1 MSQHHSMNTAPV
13 DSDEDYSFR
22 ADLAQK
28 GQLLRRSLK
37 QWKWWGTAALLGM
50 LLGAAYAYFK
60 PVTYT
65 ARTTFVVEDAKSSG
79 GMLSAIAGQFGFD
92 VGSMA
97 GGGSGVLAG
106 DNVLELL
113 KSRSLIKKTLLT
125 TTDSGSTQTL
135 ADRYAASMHWQEKW
149 AGSKKVGYA
158 VKFLTGKQKGRV
170 EDSLIQVIIKNIV
183 EKDLSVAK
191 PDRKLGFFELNV
203 TMRDELLAERFSK
216 RLLKSAIDFF
226 IETRTRRL
234 ATNVARL
241 QGKADTLERVLN
253 RKTYSA
259 AASGK
264 LLLDLNPVYTAPDA
278 VAEISSR
285 DKAVQSAIYAEVMKN
300 LEISRTAL
308 IQETPTVQVVDE
320 PELPLKRSKSQ
331 VLVYMVAGGVL
342 AGLLA
347 LIGLVVLPF
356 RRAV

>member
-1 MSQHHSMNTAPV
+1 MSQQHLYTTSQTDA
-13 DSDEDYSFR
+13 DEDYSFR
-22 ADLAQK
+22 NDLAQK
-28 GQLLRRSLK
+28 GQVLRRSLK
-37 QWKWWGTAALLGM
+37 QWKVWGTAALLGM
-50 LLGAAYAYFK
+50 LLGAAYAYIK
-60 PVTYT
+60 PITYT
-65 ARTTFVVEDAKSSG
+65 ARTTFVVEDTKASG

-92 VGSMA
+92 MGSMA

-125 TTDSGSTQTL
+125 PTDSGATETL
-135 ADRYAASMHWQEKW
+135 ADRYASSRRWQQKW
-149 AGSKKVGYA
+149 AESKKVGYA
-158 VKFLTGKQKGRV
+158 VKFLPAKQKGRV
-170 EDSLIQVIIKNIV
+170 EDSLLQVIIKNIV
-183 EKDLSVAK
+183 EEDLSVAK

-226 IETRTRRL
+226 IDTRTRRL
-234 ATNVARL
+234 STNVARL

-264 LLLDLNPVYTAPDA
+264 MLLDLNPVYTAPDA

-285 DKAVQSAIYAEVMKN
+285 DKTVQSAIYAEVVKN

-331 VLVYMVAGGVL
+331 VLVFMLAGGVL
-342 AGLLA
+342 AVILA
-347 LIGLVVLPF
+347 LIGLAMLSF
-356 RRAV
+356 RQSG

>member
-1 MSQHHSMNTAPV
+1 MASILFIKDTCKFYPQVALSTFPVQIFLAAVHSLQA
-13 DSDEDYSFR
+13 
-22 ADLAQK
+22 
-28 GQLLRRSLK
+28 
-37 QWKWWGTAALLGM
+37 
-50 LLGAAYAYFK
+50 
-60 PVTYT
+60 
-65 ARTTFVVEDAKSSG
+65 SSG
-79 GMLSAIAGQFGFD
+79 ANMTS
-92 VGSMA
+92 S
-97 GGGSGVLAG
+97 
-106 DNVLELL
+106 
-113 KSRSLIKKTLLT
+113 
-125 TTDSGSTQTL
+125 
-135 ADRYAASMHWQEKW
+135 
-149 AGSKKVGYA
+149 
-158 VKFLTGKQKGRV
+158 
-170 EDSLIQVIIKNIV
+170 
-183 EKDLSVAK
+183 K

-320 PELPLKRSKSQ
+320 PELPLKANKIVWALA
-331 VLVYMVAGGVL
+331 VLAGMIAGTF

-347 LIGLVVLPF
+347 TFIFKLK
-356 RRAV
+356 

>member
-1 MSQHHSMNTAPV
+1 MNQHNVSTVMATDA
-13 DSDEDYSFR
+13 DDDYSFR
-22 ADLAQK
+22 EDLAAK
-28 GQLLRRSLK
+28 GKRLRFALR
-37 QWKWWGTAALLGM
+37 QWKWWGSAALLGM
-50 LLGAAYAYFK
+50 VIGATYAYLK
-60 PVTYT
+60 PVTYV
-65 ARTTFVVEDAKSSG
+65 ARTTFVVEDTKSSG

-125 TTDSGSTQTL
+125 RTDSSSMETL
-135 ADRYAASMHWQEKW
+135 ADRYASSKHWQEKW
-149 AGSKKVGYA
+149 AKSKKVGYA
-158 VKFLTGKQKGRV
+158 VKFMPGKQKGRV
-170 EDSLIQVIIKNIV
+170 EDSLLQVIIKHVV
-183 EKDLSVAK
+183 EEDLSVAK

-203 TMRDELLAERFSK
+203 TMRDELLAEQFSR
-216 RLLKSAIDFF
+216 RLLKTAIDFF
-226 IETRTRRL
+226 IDTRTRRL
-234 ATNVARL
+234 STNVARL

-264 LLLDLNPVYTAPDA
+264 MLLDLNPVYTTPDA
-278 VAEISSR
+278 VAEISGR

-320 PELPLKRSKSQ
+320 PELPLKKNKAPLILIMGMTALLVAAVTLFVLSIFIGYKS
-331 VLVYMVAGGVL
+331 
-342 AGLLA
+342 
-347 LIGLVVLPF
+347 
-356 RRAV
+356 